1 MGVVSGEERRREGCW
16 GGSGETEFTPSRV
29 RQFVS
34 DYGARKMLPVVHET
48 GGPPSSRRRCRAI
61 AVSLGI
67 VASAVRGEAEKNAG
81 NSGAGRISRSTST
94 ATMMT
99 MALTV
104 LLILVPAVF
113 PDKISIGECLRVIYI
128 CISLLIR
135 DAVFSGWY

>member
-1 MGVVSGEERRREGCW
+1 
-16 GGSGETEFTPSRV
+16 
-29 RQFVS
+29 
-34 DYGARKMLPVVHET
+34 MLPVVHET

-67 VASAVRGEAEKNAG
+67 PLASAVPGEAEKNAG
-81 NSGAGRISRSTST
+81 NGGAGRISRPTSI

-113 PDKISIGECLRVIYI
+113 PDKISIGECCLCVVHIVNV
-128 CISLLIR
+128 LLTR
-135 DAVFSGWY
+135 DAFPHPSGFST